1 MDAISLIVNALKDHE
16 QRMDKIAHQL
26 ENTVEKFKSKK
37 EA

>member
-16 QRMDKIAHQL
+16 QIMDKLTQQL
-26 ENTVEKFKSKK
+26 EVIVEKLKSKE